1 MSDIAPAWSQLI
13 LFLAASVALAVTS
26 GPGVVYIVTRSLSQG
41 TRAGIASALGVA
53 AGNLGNA
60 VGAAVGLAAV
70 LTVSATAFAAI
81 KYLGAAYLVFLGLR
95 ALGTGTRRPSP
106 GAAGTPAPDAAVDLG
121 RVLRDGFTVA
131 LLNPKTALFFA
142 AFLPQFLSPAAPA
155 VQSLF
160 LAGLFVL
167 VAATTDFGYAVG
179 AGALRSL
186 AASRLRD
193 SRAVVAGRYITGLI
207 YVGLGALTALSSP
220 RSAR

>member
-1 MSDIAPAWSQLI
+1 MPDILPAWSQLT
-13 LFLAASVALAVTS
+13 LFLAASVVLAVTP

-41 TRAGIASALGVA
+41 TRAGVASALGVA

-60 VGAAVGLAAV
+60 VGAALGLAAV
-70 LTVSATAFAAI
+70 LAVSAAAFAVI
-81 KYLGAAYLVFLGLR
+81 KYLGAAYLVFLGVR
-95 ALGTGTRRPSP
+95 ALGAGTRKAPP
-106 GAAGTPAPDAAVDLG
+106 GAAVAPAPDAGVRVG

-155 VQSLF
+155 VQTLS

-167 VAATTDFGYAVG
+167 VAAMTDFGYAVG

-186 AASRLRD
+186 AARRLRD

-207 YVGLGALTALSSP
+207 YIGLGALTAFSGP